1 MQLPEFDRSLPMM
14 LLRAREAT
22 MQEFRPIL
30 TAAGLTEQQWRVVRT
45 LADVERAS
53 VSDVAARCSLQLP
66 SMTRIVRHLSD
77 AGLVVRST
85 DPLDQRRTH
94 LEITDEGRAVIRR
107 LAPRIRAVYDDLDRR
122 LGDLGIP
129 SLVGQLDV
137 LVEGLDADQAE
148 SA

>member
-14 LLRAREAT
+14 LLKAREAT

-53 VSDVAARCSLQLP
+53 MSDVAARCSLQLP

-85 DPLDQRRTH
+85 DPEDQRRTQ
-94 LEITDEGRAVIRR
+94 LEITADGRSLIRR
-107 LAPRIRAVYDDLDRR
+107 LAPRITAVYDGLDRR

-137 LVEGLDADQAE
+137 LVEGLDGDRAE
-148 SA
+148 TA